1 VSKDRFKIFRWLAGL
16 VTLLLIPS
24 VLLAGLWVSD
34 AITEVR
40 GVDRALQGLV
50 AIEALHPVV
59 RSRTE
64 NKFTET
70 ARDWLVYAETLSG
83 DPETIKSARQLYLQA
98 AGDFSDA
105 KSILAARQLV
115 RLIAR
120 TVNLNATTPTDIAG
134 LPNLVTHQSLA
145 VSQRA
150 MQTMSV
156 VRRLSAR
163 QQLNAWDRMALP
175 VQGGQFKVTA
185 DAISRL
191 SRQEFEGLPADDLK
205 LLGPVSESY
214 RSANLAF
221 QQAAGVLVRE
231 IITAE
236 SGSDL
241 KIEKINA
248 AYPKFASAN
257 NALWLAAIKT
267 LRHGLQLRRDGLLTT
282 LIATSVICA
291 LSILTAL
298 LVSIFVSRAFA
309 ARTLRE
315 MEDIGFHDPLTGLP
329 NRRALTRMLETLLGK
344 ASMADPIVGVLH
356 IDLSRF
362 KAINDE
368 HGELVG
374 DAVLRDVAARL
385 TQRTCHEDVVMRTGG
400 NEFVVVCQRFR
411 SIKRLGAFAERIIE
425 EVSKKRTIGD
435 ISIQLD
441 ACIGIAGSSGRS
453 LGAEQLLM
461 DAALALRSVK
471 SQGTSGHQMFVPEM
485 RERFENSNAV
495 AGELREAM
503 EKGHIEPW
511 FQPQISLETGLV
523 CGVESLVRWVD
534 PERGLISPGVF
545 LPTAQDVGL
554 MEELD
559 GMLRRKALASAKRF
573 RDAGLGAQHV
583 GLNITAALLGDPDMV
598 DRLSWEVEV
607 AGLTPDL
614 VSIEILESVMID
626 EAAAAPI
633 KANIARLS
641 ALGFFIELDDFGTGH
656 SGLSSLRDLKVN
668 RVKIDRSFVSGID
681 RNPELATFTNALI
694 NLALSLNIEVLAEG
708 VETEAE
714 REWLMHHGCHII
726 QGFLYAGAMPE
737 HELVAWI
744 DQRQNGDPSQTRQSA
759 A

>member
-1 VSKDRFKIFRWLAGL
+1 MSKDRLKIFRWLAGL

-24 VLLAGLWVSD
+24 VLLAGLWVSE

-40 GVDRALQGLV
+40 GVDRALHGLI

-70 ARDWLVYAETLSG
+70 GGDWLGFSEKISM
-83 DPETIKSARQLYLQA
+83 DPQTVRSVEQLYLQA
-98 AGDFSDA
+98 VGDFSDA
-105 KSILAARQLV
+105 KSILASRKLV
-115 RLIAR
+115 QLIAR

-134 LPNLVTHQSLA
+134 LPNLVIHQSLA
-145 VSQRA
+145 VAQRA
-150 MQTMSV
+150 MRIMSV

-163 QQLNAWDRMALP
+163 PELNAWDRMALP

-185 DAISRL
+185 DAIARL
-191 SRQEFEGLPADDLK
+191 SRQEFGEISTHEMQV
-205 LLGPVSESY
+205 LGPVSKAY
-214 RSANLAF
+214 RSANLSF
-221 QQAAGVLVRE
+221 QQAAGILVRD
-231 IITAE
+231 ISKAQ

-241 KIEKINA
+241 KIGKVNA
-248 AYPKFASAN
+248 AYPIFLNAN

-267 LRHGLQLRRDGLLTT
+267 LRNGLQQRQDGLLTT
-282 LIATSVICA
+282 LIVTSVICVV
-291 LSILTAL
+291 SILTAL
-298 LVSIFVSRAFA
+298 LMSIFVSRAFA

-329 NRRALTRMLETLLGK
+329 NRRALTRMLDTVLGK
-344 ASMADPIVGVLH
+344 TTMADPLVGVLH

-411 SIKRLGAFAERIIE
+411 SMKRLGAFAERIIE
-425 EVSKKRTIGD
+425 ELSKKRTIGD
-435 ISIQLD
+435 ITCHLH
-441 ACIGIAGSSGRS
+441 ACIGISGSSGRS

-461 DAALALRSVK
+461 DAALALRSAK
-471 SQGTSGHQMFVPEM
+471 SQATSGYQMFVPEM
-485 RERFENSNAV
+485 RERFESSNAV

-503 EKGHIEPW
+503 DKGHIEPW
-511 FQPQISLETGLV
+511 FQPQICLETDRV

-534 PERGLISPGVF
+534 PERGLISPGAF

-554 MEELD
+554 LEELD
-559 GMLRRKALASAKRF
+559 GILRRKALASARRF

-598 DRLSWEVEV
+598 ERLAWEVEV

-681 RNPELATFTNALI
+681 TNPELATFTNALI
-694 NLALSLNIEVLAEG
+694 SLALSLNIEVLAEG

-714 REWLMHHGCHII
+714 REWLREHGCHII
-726 QGFLYAGAMPE
+726 QGFLNAGAMPE
-737 HELVAWI
+737 RDLVAWI
-744 DQRQNGDPSQTRQSA
+744 EQRHSEVPQISRQSA

>member
-1 VSKDRFKIFRWLAGL
+1 MI
-16 VTLLLIPS
+16 
-24 VLLAGLWVSD
+24 
-34 AITEVR
+34 
-40 GVDRALQGLV
+40 

-59 RSRTE
+59 RARTE
-64 NKFTET
+64 NKFTEIGGH
-70 ARDWLVYAETLSG
+70 WLGFAKKISM
-83 DPETIKSARQLYLQA
+83 DPETVRSVEQLYLQA
-98 AGDFSDA
+98 AGDFSDT

-115 RLIAR
+115 QLIAR

-145 VSQRA
+145 VSERA

-156 VRRLSAR
+156 VRRLAAR
-163 QQLNAWDRMALP
+163 PELNAWDRMALP

-185 DAISRL
+185 DAIARL
-191 SRQEFEGLPADDLK
+191 SRQEFEGLHDHGQQI
-205 LLGPVSESY
+205 LGPVSKTY

-221 QQAAGVLVRE
+221 QQAAGSLVRDVSK
-231 IITAE
+231 AQA
-236 SGSDL
+236 GSDL

-248 AYPKFASAN
+248 AYHNFVSVN

-267 LRHGLQLRRDGLLTT
+267 LRNGLQLRKDGLLTT

-329 NRRALTRMLETLLGK
+329 NRRALTRMLNTLLGK
-344 ASMADPIVGVLH
+344 TSMADPIVGVLH

-368 HGELVG
+368 HGELAG

-411 SIKRLGAFAERIIE
+411 SVKRLGAFAERIIE
-425 EVSKKRTIGD
+425 ELSKKRTVNNITC
-435 ISIQLD
+435 QLN
-441 ACIGIAGSSGRS
+441 ACIGISGSSGRS
-453 LGAEQLLM
+453 LGTEQLLM
-461 DAALALRSVK
+461 DAALALRSAK
-471 SQGTSGHQMFVPEM
+471 SQGTSNYQMFVPEM
-485 RERFENSNAV
+485 RERFESSNAV

-503 EKGHIEPW
+503 DKGHIEPW
-511 FQPQISLETGLV
+511 FQPQVSLETDIV

-534 PERGLISPGVF
+534 PERGLISPGAF

-598 DRLSWEVEV
+598 DRLAWEVEV

-714 REWLMHHGCHII
+714 REWLRDHGCHII

-737 HELVAWI
+737 RDLVAWI
-744 DQRQNGDPSQTRQSA
+744 EQRQSGDPQQTRQTA